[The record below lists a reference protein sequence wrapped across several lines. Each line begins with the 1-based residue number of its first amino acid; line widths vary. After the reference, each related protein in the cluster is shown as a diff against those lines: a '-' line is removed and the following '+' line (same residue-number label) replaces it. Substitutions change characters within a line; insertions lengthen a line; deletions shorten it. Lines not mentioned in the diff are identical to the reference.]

1 MFKNTCHQARSF
13 RGRRCL
19 VNWRLPAP
27 GDLVWCLFP
36 EVPGMEPGPKPRPAL
51 VMSVERRD
59 NGDVV
64 SVVYGTSQNLTRLK
78 TGEVAITQDRNPAAY
93 ALAGLAYDTKF
104 DFKIVVDLPWT
115 DRYFKV
121 PPRSPHGNNPKIGT
135 LHATIL
141 HAMEVGYRAAVSR

>member
-1 MFKNTCHQARSF
+1 
-13 RGRRCL
+13 
-19 VNWRLPAP
+19 
-27 GDLVWCLFP
+27 
-36 EVPGMEPGPKPRPAL
+36 
-51 VMSVERRD
+51 MSVERRE

-78 TGEVAITQDRNPAAY
+78 TGEVAITQAKNPAAY

-141 HAMEVGYRAAVSR
+141 HAMEVGYRAAESRWVVYLFRSDLNSQACITGEFILVNYIEANGS